1 MCYDVN
7 IFRILE
13 SHYFSIINKDGGFY
27 MQSINRAMTVTK
39 VLAMHGNDKGVSIS
53 ELSKQC
59 DLPLSTMHRLL
70 QAMIKQSMVEQ
81 DEQSKLYRLGMVWL
95 EYGLQVYDTI
105 DYVSKIRPELE
116 RLSREVEESVYLSKP
131 IGTESMV
138 VERIDSENNPIR
150 IYDQLGVRIP
160 MHIGAANKS
169 MLAAMPTSQS
179 ESILAQLVPSEKIPE
194 FLQILDQVAKQG
206 YATSHSERTEG
217 TSSIAVSIKDSLGQV
232 IGAVSVGVVSF
243 NLTEER
249 LNLLTS
255 KVIET
260 GNNISLKLRS
270 NN

>member
-1 MCYDVN
+1 
-7 IFRILE
+7 
-13 SHYFSIINKDGGFY
+13 
-27 MQSINRAMTVTK
+27 MQSISRAMRVAK
-39 VLAMHGNDKGVSIS
+39 VLAAHANEKGVSIS
-53 ELSKQC
+53 ALSKQC
-59 DLPLSTMHRLL
+59 ELPLSTMHRLL

-81 DEQSKLYRLGMVWL
+81 DEDSKLYRLGMVWL

-131 IGTESMV
+131 VGTEAMI

-150 IYDQLGVRIP
+150 IYDQLGLRIP

-169 MLAAMPTSQS
+169 MLAAMPRSQS
-179 ESILAQLVPSEKIPE
+179 ESILSQLLPADNIPE
-194 FLQILDQVAKQG
+194 FLQTLNQITKQG

-217 TSSIAVSIKDSLGQV
+217 TSSVAVSIKDSIGQI
-232 IGAVSVGVVSF
+232 IGAISVGVVSF

-249 LNLLTS
+249 LEFLIR
-255 KVIET
+255 KVMET
-260 GNNISLKLRS
+260 GNNISTRLRF

>member
-1 MCYDVN
+1 
-7 IFRILE
+7 
-13 SHYFSIINKDGGFY
+13 
-27 MQSINRAMTVTK
+27 MQSITRAMTVAK
-39 VLAMHGNDKGVSIS
+39 VLANNTNEKGISIS

-59 DLPLSTMHRLL
+59 ELPLSTMHRLL
-70 QAMIKQSMVEQ
+70 QAMIKHSMVEQ
-81 DEQSKLYRLGMVWL
+81 DEQSKLYRLGVVWL
-95 EYGLQVYDTI
+95 EYGLKVYDTI

-131 IGTESMV
+131 ISTEAMI
-138 VERIDSENNPIR
+138 VERIDNENNSIR
-150 IYDQLGVRIP
+150 IYDQLGLRIP

-169 MLAAMPTSQS
+169 MLAAMPRSQS
-179 ESILAQLVPSEKIPE
+179 ESILSQLLPPEKMQE
-194 FLQILDQVAKQG
+194 FLQTLDQISKQG

-217 TSSIAVSIKDSLGQV
+217 TSSIAVSITDSLGQV

-249 LNLLTS
+249 LAFLTS

-260 GNNISLKLRS
+260 GNNIALRLRS

>member
-1 MCYDVN
+1 
-7 IFRILE
+7 
-13 SHYFSIINKDGGFY
+13 
-27 MQSINRAMTVTK
+27 MQSITRAMTVAK
-39 VLAMHGNDKGVSIS
+39 VLANNTNEKGISIS

-59 DLPLSTMHRLL
+59 ELPLSTMHRLL
-70 QAMIKQSMVEQ
+70 QAMIKHSMVEQ
-81 DEQSKLYRLGMVWL
+81 DEQSKLYRLGVVWL
-95 EYGLQVYDTI
+95 EYGLKVYDTI

-131 IGTESMV
+131 IGTEAMI

-150 IYDQLGVRIP
+150 IYDQLGLRIP
-160 MHIGAANKS
+160 MHIGAANKA
-169 MLAAMPTSQS
+169 MLAAMPRPQS
-179 ESILAQLVPSEKIPE
+179 ESILSQLLPPDKMPE
-194 FLQILDQVAKQG
+194 FLQTLEQITKQG

-249 LNLLTS
+249 LAFLTS
-255 KVIET
+255 KVVEA
-260 GNNISLKLRS
+260 GNNIALRLRP